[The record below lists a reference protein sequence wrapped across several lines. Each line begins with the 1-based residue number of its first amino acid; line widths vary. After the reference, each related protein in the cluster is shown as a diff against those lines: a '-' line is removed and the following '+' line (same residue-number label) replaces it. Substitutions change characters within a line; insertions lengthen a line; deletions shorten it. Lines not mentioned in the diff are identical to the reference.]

1 LDWLL
6 TTLSIYRRVVGRGA
20 MLAMRNWPIAGAAL
34 FYGLVLAAASM
45 VTMGIGLLGG
55 FAMPLAVAF
64 CGGSFLFCVEAIV
77 RSGKVTLEDF
87 RASLGAYFVDV
98 LGVMF
103 ALWIF
108 SLVGSLLSQS
118 PYYLVITVF
127 SSLLI
132 WVFFNAVPELI
143 YLGHH
148 STMELLGESYRFI
161 LQNWIEWFPL
171 NIVLGFAVPAVWNL
185 PGGGFAMNVARILI
199 GALLVYF
206 VMVVRGLL
214 FLELADSS
222 RRSRLFRYRAG
233 N

>member
-1 LDWLL
+1 MDWLL

-20 MLAMRNWPIAGAAL
+20 MLAVRNWPIAGAAL
-34 FYGLVLAAASM
+34 FYGAVLAAASM
-45 VTMGIGLLGG
+45 MMMGLGVLGG
-55 FAMPLAVAF
+55 FVVPLAVAF

-87 RASLGAYFVDV
+87 RTSLGAYFGDV

-108 SLVGSLLSQS
+108 SLVGSLLSES
-118 PYYLVITVF
+118 PYYLVITAF

-148 STMELLGESYRFI
+148 STMDLLGESYRFI
-161 LQNWIEWFPL
+161 LQNWIEWFPI
-171 NIVLGFAVPAVWNL
+171 NILLGMAVPLLWSV
-185 PGGGFAMNVARILI
+185 PGGGFAMDVVRVLV

-214 FLELADSS
+214 FLELSDSS
-222 RRSRLFRYRAG
+222 RRSRIFRYRAG
-233 N
+233 S